1 MKFIKYYSQEIY
13 TVITIMLVTASA
25 IFITPDFTQK
35 VMLVYIFLF
44 LLHEWEE
51 GVYPGGFVD
60 MMMGEIINV
69 GHLSTEEQQRESRI
83 YIDILLLI
91 LTFVPFF
98 AHEHFWLALPCVY
111 LGFLEGFVHTASM
124 KIFKMKRSYTPGM
137 VTALCQF
144 AFSTV
149 MMVIIIK
156 NQMVESWQYI
166 VAFVALVALFICAQS
181 QVAATNGLEYRKMPK
196 LIRTNLKAVRSK

>member
-1 MKFIKYYSQEIY
+1 MKYIKYYSQEIY
-13 TVITIMLVTASA
+13 TVITLLLITASA

-35 VMLVYIFLF
+35 VVLVYILLF

-60 MMMGEIINV
+60 MMMGEIINA
-69 GHLSTEEQQRESRI
+69 GHLSTEQQHRESRI

-98 AHEHFWLALPCVY
+98 AHTNFWFVLPCIY
-111 LGFLEGFVHTASM
+111 LGLLEGFVHTASI
-124 KIFKMKRSYTPGM
+124 KIFKMNRSYTPGM

-144 AFSTV
+144 VFSV
-149 MMVIIIK
+149 IMMVFIVK
-156 NQMVESWQYI
+156 ESMVEPWQYI
-166 VAFVALVALFICAQS
+166 IAFIALVVLFVCAQS
-181 QVAATNGLEYRKMPK
+181 QVAAANGLEYRKMPK
-196 LIRTNLKAVRSK
+196 LIRANLKAVRSK

>member
-13 TVITIMLVTASA
+13 TVITLLLITASA
-25 IFITPDFTQK
+25 IFFTPDFTQK
-35 VMLVYIFLF
+35 VMLGYILLF

-60 MMMGEIINV
+60 MMMGEIINA
-69 GHLSTEEQQRESRI
+69 GHLSTEQQQRESRV
-83 YIDILLLI
+83 YIDVLLLI

-98 AHEHFWLALPCVY
+98 AHTHFWLVLPCVY

-124 KIFKMKRSYTPGM
+124 KIFKLKRSYTPGM

-144 AFSTV
+144 VYSTV
-149 MMVIIIK
+149 MMVIIVRD
-156 NQMVESWQYI
+156 QLVEPWQYP
-166 VAFVALVALFICAQS
+166 VAFLALVVLFVCAQS
-181 QVAATNGLEYRKMPK
+181 QVAATNGLEYRKMPGM
-196 LIRTNLKAVRSK
+196 IRANIKAVRNK

>member
-1 MKFIKYYSQEIY
+1 MKYIKYYSQEIY
-13 TVITIMLVTASA
+13 TVITLLLITASA

-35 VMLVYIFLF
+35 VVLVYILLF

-60 MMMGEIINV
+60 MMMGEIINA
-69 GHLSTEEQQRESRI
+69 GHLSTEQQHRESRI

-98 AHEHFWLALPCVY
+98 AHTNFWFVLPCIY
-111 LGFLEGFVHTASM
+111 LGLLEGFVHTASI
-124 KIFKMKRSYTPGM
+124 KIFKMNRSYTPGM

-144 AFSTV
+144 VFSV
-149 MMVIIIK
+149 IMMVFIVK
-156 NQMVESWQYI
+156 ESMVEPWQYI
-166 VAFVALVALFICAQS
+166 IAFIALVVLFVCAQS

-196 LIRTNLKAVRSK
+196 MIRANLKAIRNK